1 MKLLIV
7 IAFFDGGRG
16 IEKKY
21 FTVKIICN
29 LCQFYRYYAGQ
40 CWSALMSVS
49 VKVVALGGVF
59 VFAGV
64 QVKYWE
70 IVAFPRH
77 PPQKSKYEIV
87 GTFVKHIFVK
97 LSS

>member
-1 MKLLIV
+1 
-7 IAFFDGGRG
+7 
-16 IEKKY
+16 
-21 FTVKIICN
+21 
-29 LCQFYRYYAGQ
+29 
-40 CWSALMSVS
+40 MSVS